1 MDENRVIGTA
11 RDIGGKAQES
21 FGRIVGDATVQGK
34 GIANQVQGTAQDLYG
49 RARES
54 ASNVVDAA
62 ATSAS
67 NMRRQASSYEGSLR
81 HTIENQPYLAVVLAL
96 GLGWILGR
104 MREPI

>member
-11 RDIGGKAQES
+11 REFGGKAQES
-21 FGRIVGDATVQGK
+21 FGRIVGDAALQGK

-49 RARES
+49 RAREG
-54 ASNVVDAA
+54 ASTVVDAA
-62 ATSAS
+62 ATGAS
-67 NMRRQASSYEGSLR
+67 TMRRQASSYEGSLR
-81 HTIENQPYLAVVLAL
+81 HTIERQPYLAVGLAL